1 MTHIEKR
8 LHISA
13 PIEQVWAALTDP
25 AFIGGWMDDDSVEV
39 DLKIGGHYQFFGGE
53 TTGVFTQIAT
63 PNVLDYTWRQSAWE
77 TTWSDSLVR
86 WELQSDG
93 SGTQIRLVH
102 NQFPNDEEQNSH
114 DEGWD
119 IYWLEP
125 MRQWLESQ

>member
-1 MTHIEKR
+1 
-8 LHISA
+8 
-13 PIEQVWAALTDP
+13 
-25 AFIGGWMDDDSVEV
+25 
-39 DLKIGGHYQFFGGE
+39 
-53 TTGVFTQIAT
+53 VFTQIAT